1 MISINN
7 IRKFKTLTSVK
18 TSLIFLYLALTLP
31 IPFFAVSGLKLI
43 SYLLVLF
50 GFFLIFNITNDYLE
64 ISDLSIS
71 YKTNFIS
78 NFLGKKSWEIFWKD
92 ITNIK
97 SLPTSQGS
105 KVFYFITNKNYS
117 FLIPQR
123 IEKFEELVLIIGN
136 KTKLN
141 STELRI
147 ISPLWTYRLLTILSL
162 IMIVGE
168 IIFFIIK
175 YY

>member
-78 NFLGKKSWEIFWKD
+78 NFLGKKVGKFF
-92 ITNIK
+92 
-97 SLPTSQGS
+97 G
-105 KVFYFITNKNYS
+105 
-117 FLIPQR
+117 R
-123 IEKFEELVLIIGN
+123 I
-136 KTKLN
+136 
-141 STELRI
+141 
-147 ISPLWTYRLLTILSL
+147 
-162 IMIVGE
+162 
-168 IIFFIIK
+168 
-175 YY
+175 